1 MASPPGFPRSL
12 LTEPWSTRL
21 AHFQRYT
28 VAHPRL
34 IEAKEKL
41 VAAIQNS
48 EPNSMVFV
56 FGPTGVGKTTLRLK
70 AEQIITAELRAELE
84 SDRGRLAV
92 VSVEAVAPES
102 GSFS

>member
-12 LTEPWSTRL
+12 LTEPWSARL

-41 VAAIQNS
+41 VP
-48 EPNSMVFV
+48 EPPN
-56 FGPTGVGKTTLRLK
+56 TG
-70 AEQIITAELRAELE
+70 Q
-84 SDRGRLAV
+84 
-92 VSVEAVAPES
+92 
-102 GSFS
+102 

>member
-12 LTEPWSTRL
+12 LTETWSPRL

-48 EPNSMVFV
+48 EPNSLVFV
-56 FGPTGVGKTTLRLK
+56 FGPTGVVLRWSAPAFQQLRLFGVHFYCGF
-70 AEQIITAELRAELE
+70 AL
-84 SDRGRLAV
+84 
-92 VSVEAVAPES
+92 
-102 GSFS
+102 